1 MGLIIQ
7 FAIGGIMIGLT
18 VMVHAIALDK
28 IIRVSHVVRIISKK
42 FSRDFWK
49 PFAASFIVVLV
60 FCAHVVQIW
69 MWAVLYLFLQM
80 PEFPDLEKA
89 LYFST
94 VTYSTLGYGDIIIG
108 EGYRMLAAIEGTNGF
123 LLFGWTTAFIFEIIS
138 QMYKAEAKKL

>member
-94 VTYSTLGYGDIIIG
+94 VTYSTLGYGDII
-108 EGYRMLAAIEGTNGF
+108 
-123 LLFGWTTAFIFEIIS
+123 
-138 QMYKAEAKKL
+138 

>member
-1 MGLIIQ
+1 
-7 FAIGGIMIGLT
+7 
-18 VMVHAIALDK
+18 
-28 IIRVSHVVRIISKK
+28 
-42 FSRDFWK
+42 
-49 PFAASFIVVLV
+49 
-60 FCAHVVQIW
+60 
-69 MWAVLYLFLQM
+69 M